1 MKLLTLKVSALQF
14 LFYALIA
21 CGNRTGVFTGT
32 FRQEVN
38 GSKNSVLN
46 WVMILNLFMCP
57 CVIKPFEAPQ
67 RNCGFGSHLLKKSLM
82 ENFIYCAVSDYLCS
96 QKKCRK
102 CIFQWSGGDL
112 NFRKPHGDNELS
124 NRQTVKKLNLWG
136 KNGCR

>member
-1 MKLLTLKVSALQF
+1 MWPNPQF
-14 LFYALIA
+14 LCGASKGFMKALKAFI
-21 CGNRTGVFTGT
+21 N
-32 FRQEVN
+32 
-38 GSKNSVLN
+38 
-46 WVMILNLFMCP
+46 
-57 CVIKPFEAPQ
+57 PFEVPQ
-67 RNCGFGSHLLKKSLM
+67 RNCGFGSHPLKKSLM